1 MNYPVLMAADI
12 LLYGAEYIPVGED
25 QFQHLEITRDIAMR
39 FNNKFGDIL
48 VVPKSTADQMRF
60 IQRDKGLRVRSLT
73 NPAKKMSKSSEDEKS
88 KICLNDNPSVARKKI
103 MSATTDSLARVNF
116 DWEKQPGVT
125 NLLKIKSLLS
135 GRSQD
140 DINAEWV
147 GCERYG
153 DLKISVADT
162 VEEFLTNF
170 HLKYK
175 SITDEELIYKLEK
188 SEEKMRK
195 IAGETLLRVQKAV
208 GLR

>member
-1 MNYPVLMAADI
+1 MITLVWLVRRLCQPQQTVCLALI
-12 LLYGAEYIPVGED
+12 LTG
-25 QFQHLEITRDIAMR
+25 
-39 FNNKFGDIL
+39 K
-48 VVPKSTADQMRF
+48 
-60 IQRDKGLRVRSLT
+60 
-73 NPAKKMSKSSEDEKS
+73 
-88 KICLNDNPSVARKKI
+88 
-103 MSATTDSLARVNF
+103 
-116 DWEKQPGVT
+116 KQPGVT
-125 NLLKIKSLLS
+125 NLLKIQSLLS

-153 DLKISVADT
+153 DLKTSVADT

>member
-1 MNYPVLMAADI
+1 MAADI

-88 KICLNDNPSVARKKI
+88 KICLSDNPSVARKKI
-103 MSATTDSLARVNF
+103 MSATTDSLASVNF
-116 DWEKQPGVT
+116 DWEKQPGIT
-125 NLLKIKSLLS
+125 NLLEIKSLLS